1 MCELGASEQ
10 EVLSRLM
17 RVSAGWAPRAVDFL
31 EAVEVAVKWSVADP
45 QLEDEAGHVSGNSV
59 IADRCEIFLRGRGS
73 YVFGFESLVPFC
85 LLPTFLP
92 RFVSFFVVGLSK
104 CGDTKFDL
112 ADVSG

>member
-1 MCELGASEQ
+1 M
-10 EVLSRLM
+10 LSRFM

-45 QLEDEAGHVSGNSV
+45 QLEDEAGHAPGNSV

-85 LLPTFLP
+85 LLPAFLP
-92 RFVSFFVVGLSK
+92 RFVSFRFFVVGLSK